1 MSHAIK
7 YLSFHCSKSEH
18 AILKEINQFAYDPEE
33 TSGYHGGLKFHKDI
47 VCKNYDEAVETLNR
61 RFRSASSAVPSAVRH
76 TLCIHAWRNYTHPD
90 ADRYKDRRVLHSPQG
105 FEGSGHKR
113 CRAWAAHDR
122 WYRERR

>member
-47 VCKNYDEAVETLNR
+47 VCKNYDEAVETLKKLDKGWYDDH
-61 RFRSASSAVPSAVRH
+61 AV
-76 TLCIHAWRNYTHPD
+76 Y
-90 ADRYKDRRVLHSPQG
+90 YKDGRKKYWLVKVEWH
-105 FEGSGHKR
+105 
-113 CRAWAAHDR
+113 C
-122 WYRERR
+122 